1 MTNVLNSILANQAIK
16 PSAQTSMQ
24 RGKNPAF
31 TFTTDG
37 KVKPLADKATLL
49 PSKIFGSPVDYV
61 KDLKQDIVNIGR
73 AAKGKAND
81 HELGRINDVAM
92 KLGSL
97 ALASYLFCKTPTK
110 LGKAMEFVGFG
121 TFFGSMALWPKLT
134 IQAPLKARTGVD
146 IHRKYVDSQGRKKML
161 HQDPQYDL
169 TDLYGQKDLELI
181 GKKCNVNENLPDR
194 ERFIKQRANKIA
206 TQGNTLW
213 MMTAGVAPIMSGLAC
228 NVLEKPIAKTIEVVD
243 LKRTQKAVDALASNG
258 STGLMSTIKQKKAI
272 KAVEKFLQENA
283 GREVDKK
290 LIEELS
296 GLVGAPTEGIKS
308 AFIAQ
313 LEELAIPTTAELSSD
328 QIKSTIKA
336 LLSNLEDMGYLTD
349 VASADALLTQAKFTA
364 TSPSGVAE
372 EFIQQLKNNGLVRK
386 SAKAKELLENS
397 LTASSRVKPTL
408 GSLSGKVK
416 TMQSSLLEFARKKGV
431 LDKFQEVRI
440 GKNADSYIAHQWGHF
455 ADEMVDALGI
465 TRKELNQLKAISR
478 RPAEEMAE
486 AQGTLLAQK
495 LAQLAKNPEKYNEVV
510 AKLADMLA
518 DYDRIIGSEFE
529 TTVVDRM
536 KNISSATNGQL
547 ASEGLDKFAEQF
559 SAAVAGL
566 DAKGT
571 VLSVEKVNVKE
582 RIAGAKASFHRV
594 LQTLD
599 LFKRAESDSFKE
611 QVKTLL
617 KNKGMAC
624 DPETV
629 ESYIKAAKTFVLE
642 ATDTTMIE
650 KLKSPRFDKILGHTI
665 DNDGFEVIMSILYD
679 QKEGVGSALRD
690 AAPDKADSIMAG
702 FKTYLNDM
710 VHLAKKENHMNP
722 DVKGFGE
729 NLVTS
734 ADAKGKDI
742 GKQMVK
748 YFQDVADSAF
758 NSKKWKL
765 IFGGAMLAVTAVT
778 VASTFFIGRKGKME
792 KQVEQELKL
801 NG

>member
-1 MTNVLNSILANQAIK
+1 MTNVLNSILANQSIK
-16 PSAQTSMQ
+16 PSMQ

-97 ALASYLFCKTPTK
+97 ALASYLFCKTPSK

-228 NVLEKPIAKTIEVVD
+228 NVLEKPIAKAIEVVD
-243 LKRTQKAVDALASNG
+243 LKRTQKAVDALASSG
-258 STGLMSTIKQKKAI
+258 ATGLTSAMKQKKAI

-283 GREVDKK
+283 GREVDAN
-290 LIEELS
+290 LIKELS
-296 GLVGAPTEGIKS
+296 ELVGAPTDGIKK
-308 AFIAQ
+308 AFIEQ
-313 LEELAIPTTAELSSD
+313 LEDLAVPTTTELSSE
-328 QIKSTIKA
+328 QIKSTIKG
-336 LLSNLEDMGYLTD
+336 LLSKLEEMDYLSD
-349 VASADALLTQAKFTA
+349 VAGADALLTQTKFTA
-364 TSPSGVAE
+364 TSPAGVAE
-372 EFIQQLKNNGLVRK
+372 EFIQQLKNNRLIRK
-386 SAKAKELLENS
+386 STQAKQILEDG
-397 LTASSRVKPTL
+397 LTASSSVKPTL

-416 TMQSSLLEFARKKGV
+416 IMQSSLLEFARKKGV
-431 LDKFQEVRI
+431 LDKFQDVRI

-455 ADEMVDALGI
+455 ADAMVDALDI
-465 TRKELNQLKAISR
+465 TPKELHQLKAISR
-478 RPAEEMAE
+478 KPAEEIAE
-486 AQGTLLAQK
+486 AKATLLTQK
-495 LAQLAKNPEKYNEVV
+495 LTQLAKNPEKYKEVV
-510 AKLADMLA
+510 AKLTDMLA
-518 DYDRIIGSEFE
+518 DYDRVIGSEFE
-529 TTVVDRM
+529 ATVADRM
-536 KNISSATNGQL
+536 RNISSATSGQL
-547 ASEGLDKFAEQF
+547 AAEGLDKFAEQF
-559 SAAVAGL
+559 ATTVAGL
-566 DAKGT
+566 DVKGT
-571 VLSVEKVNVKE
+571 VSSVANVNLKE
-582 RIAGAKASFHRV
+582 RVAGAKASFHRV

-599 LFKRAESDSFKE
+599 LFNRAETDGFKE

-624 DPETV
+624 DPDTV

-650 KLKSPRFDKILGHTI
+650 KLKSPRFDKILGKTI
-665 DNDGFEVIMSILYD
+665 DGDGFEVIMSILYD
-679 QKEGVGSALRD
+679 ANEGVGSTI
-690 AAPDKADSIMAG
+690 KTADSIMDG

-710 VHLAKKENHMNP
+710 LHLAKKANPMNP
-722 DVKGFGE
+722 DVKGFGS
-729 NLVTS
+729 NLQTT
-734 ADAKGKDI
+734 AEAQGKDL
-742 GKQMVK
+742 GKQMIK

-765 IFGGAMLAVTAVT
+765 IFGGVMLAVTAIT